1 MPPVV
6 LADNPALLGLEQESI
21 TIRFSI
27 NNASPLVQLSDIRW
41 FFIAGVDVPE
51 IDITEEEVLGETT
64 LTFSDS
70 HLELTLSGITQ
81 DAAGIYRLVATNPA
95 GISSNYTNITIQGKC
110 SLMKFGVTSLL
121 NKCIYT
127 FIFMLTY
134 HNKVYTYC
142 INTAIIEWA

>member
-27 NNASPLVQLSDIRW
+27 NDASPLVQLSDIRW

-64 LTFSDS
+64 LTFSES
-70 HLELTLSGITQ
+70 RLELTLSGITQ
-81 DAAGIYRLVATNPA
+81 DAAGLYRLVATNPA
-95 GISSNYTNITIQGKC
+95 GVASDYTNLTIEGTCNLMSLERHILFSSDNLLMEYIEISS
-110 SLMKFGVTSLL
+110 V
-121 NKCIYT
+121 IY
-127 FIFMLTY
+127 
-134 HNKVYTYC
+134 
-142 INTAIIEWA
+142 